1 MESAISDAILSGSS
15 KDPVL
20 VALLDLTI
28 ASIRDER
35 PVFDPLNEPVL
46 YRYFRKFARKALD
59 GKEKAENF
67 MDGGE

>member
-15 KDPVL
+15 NDPVL

-35 PVFDPLNEPVL
+35 PVFGMLEEPVL
-46 YRYFRKFARKALD
+46 YRHFRKFTKKALD

-67 MDGGE
+67 MAGE